1 MSPDI
6 RIALLGFTAFERAH
20 IEAALQPNDEPG
32 PRYLVGNDL
41 MACSLAVVN
50 ADDEAAVERVTQH
63 GRLGSTLML
72 GTTPRPGAAVQLG
85 RPINLVQ
92 LLRAL
97 HTLTQEAPP
106 MSAAV
111 QRVQEDLA
119 RMRLRRPA
127 PSSRSAPSTLQP
139 RPTQPAGVPII
150 EGRSSPAAPRK
161 HLPAGAGRPV
171 LVVDDE
177 EHTLRLLA
185 TELPALG
192 FEVQLVRTGAQALER
207 LARRPFDLVLLATG
221 LDGMDSFHTCKTI
234 KRQTPPGQ
242 RTVPAVVMLVAPG
255 QAVERLRAEMAGA
268 DLCLDK
274 PVDPVAL
281 RQVLAA
287 RPTAP
292 RTEVQTTLATS
303 TQI

>member
-1 MSPDI
+1 
-6 RIALLGFTAFERAH
+6 
-20 IEAALQPNDEPG
+20 
-32 PRYLVGNDL
+32 
-41 MACSLAVVN
+41 
-50 ADDEAAVERVTQH
+50 
-63 GRLGSTLML
+63 
-72 GTTPRPGAAVQLG
+72 
-85 RPINLVQ
+85 
-92 LLRAL
+92 
-97 HTLTQEAPP
+97 
-106 MSAAV
+106 
-111 QRVQEDLA
+111 
-119 RMRLRRPA
+119 
-127 PSSRSAPSTLQP
+127 
-139 RPTQPAGVPII
+139 
-150 EGRSSPAAPRK
+150 
-161 HLPAGAGRPV
+161 
-171 LVVDDE
+171 VVDDE

-292 RTEVQTTLATS
+292 RTEVQTTRATS